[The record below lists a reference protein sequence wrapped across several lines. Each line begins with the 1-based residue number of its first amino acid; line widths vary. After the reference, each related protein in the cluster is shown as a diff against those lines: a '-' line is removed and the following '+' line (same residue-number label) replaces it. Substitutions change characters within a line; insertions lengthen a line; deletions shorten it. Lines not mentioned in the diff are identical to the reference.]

1 VEGRV
6 VEAPAPVV
14 AVAAATAKTDMACLF
29 RADLGR
35 LDGPD
40 VKATRMSCAAESP
53 CRLPD
58 LTNTTSKNKY
68 LYQMVLHRP
77 VELALNLGN
86 LPPRPPP
93 GVHGLK
99 WWADG

>member
-6 VEAPAPVV
+6 VEVPAPVV
-14 AVAAATAKTDMACLF
+14 AAVAATAKTDMACLF

-53 CRLPD
+53 YRLPD
-58 LTNTTSKNKY
+58 LTNTTSKNEY

-77 VELALNLGN
+77 VELALNLGM
-86 LPPRPPP
+86 PPRPPP